1 MKTIIVGIGNPFIES
16 DSIGI
21 EVAKAVKD
29 RVKADVEIFSTT
41 SIDLLYSII
50 GYDRAII
57 IDSISETEIAI
68 IDNYYDDS
76 RYVNTHTISL
86 FTTLKLGFELFP
98 NEMPEIEIIGIGK
111 AEVEKVVDLIIYE
124 VCFA

>member
-29 RVKADVEIFSTT
+29 RIKADVEILSTT

-68 IDNYYDDS
+68 IDDHDDS
-76 RYVNTHTISL
+76 EYVNSHTISL

-98 NEMPEIEIIGIGK
+98 NEMPEIEIIGVGK

>member
-29 RVKADVEIFSTT
+29 RIKADVEIFSTT